1 MIVAI
6 RAITLDLWD
15 TLYHDCPVR
24 DGIRRRRREELIH
37 QRLYELGY
45 AVERARLNAAIRRAA
60 DTSRKQWDEEYY
72 TPGAQERLL
81 FTLAHMQIA
90 LSPNELIRLSEEV
103 AEIGCSYPPLPFEE
117 TKKTIAELAC
127 VFPLAIISDTGQ
139 TSGDALRRVLQRDG
153 LLDYFKVLT
162 FSDETGASKPHARA
176 FVLTLE
182 KLGVSPGEA
191 VHIGDHETKDCL
203 GALNAGMRT
212 IHLAPRPSPSL
223 EPNSGYY
230 HLEGI
235 GQVPGLLSSLS
246 VEAGR

>member
-1 MIVAI
+1 MAI

-24 DGIRRRRREELIH
+24 DGVRKQRREDLIH

-60 DTSRKQWDEEYY
+60 AASRKQWDEDYY
-72 TPGAQERLL
+72 TPSAQERLL
-81 FTLAHMQIA
+81 HALNHMQIS
-90 LSPNELIRLSEEV
+90 LPEDELVRLSEEL

-117 TKKTIAELAC
+117 TKKTIEELARS
-127 VFPLAIISDTGQ
+127 FPLAIISDTGQ
-139 TSGDALRRVLQRDG
+139 TSGQALRRVLQRDG
-153 LLDYFKVLT
+153 LLEYFNVFT

-176 FVLTLE
+176 FALTLE
-182 KLGVSPGEA
+182 KLGVSPHEA
-191 VHIGDHETKDCL
+191 VHVGDHETKDSV

-212 IHLAPRPSPSL
+212 IHLSPSPSVSL
-223 EPNSGYY
+223 EPNSRYY
-230 HLEGI
+230 HLERI
-235 GQVPGLLSSLS
+235 GQVPGLLSSLC